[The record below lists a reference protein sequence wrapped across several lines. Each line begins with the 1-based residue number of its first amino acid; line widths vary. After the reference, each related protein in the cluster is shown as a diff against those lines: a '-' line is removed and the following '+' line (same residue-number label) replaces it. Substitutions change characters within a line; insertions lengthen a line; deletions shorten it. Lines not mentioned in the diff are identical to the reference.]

1 MTDLHA
7 SDATS
12 TPLAT
17 ITTPVSRCLENW
29 PAWSPDERWAEFAAL
44 ARTAAEELFLDLDP
58 DYQAEIL
65 ERIPPQDRRSWVRLL
80 PLDDTVDLVQA
91 FPEEGRE
98 SLLELLD
105 PFTRAEVRGL
115 LTYAED
121 RAGGIMTPQCALLR
135 PEMTVDE
142 AVSYLR
148 AQAKGQAETIYY
160 AYVVDQ
166 ERRLL
171 GVLSFR
177 DLFAA
182 PGKSLVRE
190 VMRKDIISI
199 PEQMDQEEVGNLF
212 SKHDLMA
219 IPVVDD
225 ERRLKG
231 IITVDDVVNVVQQ
244 EATEDIQKIGGSDAL
259 GGAYLEL
266 PFVTMLKKRAGW
278 LVLLF
283 VSEAFTA
290 TAMGYF
296 EHEIARAVVLALF
309 IPLIISSGGNSGSQA
324 STLIIRALALGEVR
338 IRDWWRVFLREMSMG
353 VALGSILGTL
363 GLLRIVVWPTR
374 ETVYGEHF
382 MLLGLTVA
390 ASVLGVVLWGT
401 LTGSMLPFLLRA
413 AGFDPAVASA
423 PFVATLVDVTGIV
436 IYFATASAIL
446 SGTLL

>member
-1 MTDLHA
+1 MTDLHPSDETLA
-7 SDATS
+7 SS
-12 TPLAT
+12 PV
-17 ITTPVSRCLENW
+17 TTPVLRCLENW
-29 PAWSPDERWAEFAAL
+29 PAWSPDDRWAEFSQL
-44 ARTAAEELFLDLDP
+44 PRNTAEELFLDLDP

-182 PGKSLVRE
+182 PGKSLVRD

-244 EATEDIQKIGGSDAL
+244 EATEDIQKIGGSDVL

-266 PFVTMLKKRAGW
+266 PFLTMLKKRAGW

-338 IRDWWRVFLREMSMG
+338 LRDWWRVLVRELSMG
-353 VALGSILGTL
+353 LALGAILGSL
-363 GLLRIVVWPTR
+363 GLMRILLWPTR
-374 ETVYGEHF
+374 ATLYGEHF
-382 MLLGLTVA
+382 VLIACTVA
-390 ASVLGVVLWGT
+390 ASVIGVVLWGT

-446 SGTLL
+446 AGTLL

>member
-1 MTDLHA
+1 MTDLEPI
-7 SDATS
+7 DEATS
-12 TPLAT
+12 GAHVL
-17 ITTPVSRCLENW
+17 TPVSRCLENW
-29 PAWSPDERWAEFAAL
+29 PAWSPEERWTEFSAL
-44 ARTAAEELFLDLDP
+44 PRNGAEELFLDLDP
-58 DYQAEIL
+58 DYQAEVL
-65 ERIPPQDRRSWVRLL
+65 ESIPQQDRRSWVRLL

-98 SLLELLD
+98 ALLELLD

-160 AYVVDQ
+160 AYVVDP

-182 PGKSLVRE
+182 PGKHLVRD
-190 VMRKDIISI
+190 VMRKDMVAI

-266 PFVTMLKKRAGW
+266 PFLTMLRKRAGW

-338 IRDWWRVFLREMSMG
+338 LRDWWRVFVREVSMG
-353 VALGSILGTL
+353 LALGTILGSL
-363 GLLRIVVWPTR
+363 GLMRILLWPTR
-374 ETVYGEHF
+374 ATLYGEHY
-382 MLLGLTVA
+382 MLLGFTVA
-390 ASVLGVVLWGT
+390 ASVVGVVMWGT

>member
-1 MTDLHA
+1 MTDLEPI
-7 SDATS
+7 DEATS
-12 TPLAT
+12 GAHGQ
-17 ITTPVSRCLENW
+17 TPVSYCLENW
-29 PAWSPDERWAEFAAL
+29 PAWSPEDRWTEFSAL
-44 ARTAAEELFLDLDP
+44 PRNGAEELFLDLDP
-58 DYQAEIL
+58 DYQAEVL
-65 ERIPPQDRRSWVRLL
+65 DRIPPQDRRSWVRLL

-91 FPEEGRE
+91 FPEDGRE
-98 SLLELLD
+98 ALLELLD

-160 AYVVDQ
+160 AYVVDP

-182 PGKSLVRE
+182 PGKHLVRD
-190 VMRKDIISI
+190 VMRKDIVTI

-266 PFVTMLKKRAGW
+266 PFLTMLRKRGGW

-338 IRDWWRVFLREMSMG
+338 LRDWWRVLVREVSMG
-353 VALGSILGTL
+353 LALGTILGSL
-363 GLLRIVVWPTR
+363 GLMRILLWPTR
-374 ETVYGEHF
+374 ATLYGEHY
-382 MLLGLTVA
+382 MLLGFTVA
-390 ASVLGVVLWGT
+390 ASVVGVVMWGT

-423 PFVATLVDVTGIV
+423 PLVATLVDVTGIV